1 MEKIKI
7 DIIQLGNSRYLQQW
21 HFIDK
26 LLRSKKSK
34 IFEIIS
40 IKKVSLPN
48 AEYDW
53 TYYDSQLSN
62 LMHCGSFNANIS
74 IGFIDYPLEDNY
86 FLRKISDCAAVAT
99 FFDTYDLMSEANIDP
114 NNFILLIIYICCT
127 VFVQATHEIEY
138 MEDLFHDEARGCLF
152 DMAGIKSD
160 ILLSTIHP
168 QLCYEC
174 ETRLRNCVIDK
185 EYIPTLKREL
195 KRIKK
200 SRYYR
205 IIAWIKD
212 HPVLSIIITSV
223 FTIILNLIS
232 SLIFQLLWNK
242 I

>member
-74 IGFIDYPLEDNY
+74 IGF
-86 FLRKISDCAAVAT
+86 K
-99 FFDTYDLMSEANIDP
+99 
-114 NNFILLIIYICCT
+114 
-127 VFVQATHEIEY
+127 
-138 MEDLFHDEARGCLF
+138 
-152 DMAGIKSD
+152 D
-160 ILLSTIHP
+160 I
-168 QLCYEC
+168 
-174 ETRLRNCVIDK
+174 
-185 EYIPTLKREL
+185 
-195 KRIKK
+195 
-200 SRYYR
+200 
-205 IIAWIKD
+205 
-212 HPVLSIIITSV
+212 
-223 FTIILNLIS
+223 
-232 SLIFQLLWNK
+232 
-242 I
+242 